1 MLKMGC
7 DDAESLTGI
16 QSEVDRLTRLV
27 GDLLL
32 LAQAESG
39 KMPLSR
45 QPIALDT
52 TVLEVFGQSQ
62 VLAKEK
68 IQLRLGEIDQVQVCG
83 DEDRLK
89 QVFFNLIGNAI
100 KYSPNNGLVSIGI
113 GKFGNLARVT
123 VSDTGPGIPS
133 EDLPHIFDRF
143 YRGEKS
149 RLRSKD
155 GKGFGLGL
163 SIAYWIVR
171 NHDGRIEVDSQVG
184 QGTTFTVWL
193 PLSTE
198 NDCVDQDSY

>member
-7 DDAESLTGI
+7 EDAESLTGI

-39 KMPLSR
+39 KMPLNR

-52 TVLEVFGQSQ
+52 TVLDVYGQAH
-62 VLAKEK
+62 VLAKDK
-68 IQLRLGEIDQVQVCG
+68 VKLRMGEIDQIQVCG

-89 QVFFNLIGNAI
+89 QVFINLIGNAI
-100 KYSPNNGLVSIGI
+100 KYSPQGGLVSVGI
-113 GKFGNLARVT
+113 GKFENLARIT
-123 VSDTGPGIPS
+123 ISDTGPGIPA

-149 RLRSKD
+149 RLRTKD

-184 QGTTFTVWL
+184 EGTTFTVWL
-193 PLSTE
+193 PLSTAE
-198 NDCVDQDSY
+198 ECEEFEPY

>member
-1 MLKMGC
+1 
-7 DDAESLTGI
+7 
-16 QSEVDRLTRLV
+16 
-27 GDLLL
+27 
-32 LAQAESG
+32 
-39 KMPLSR
+39 MPLNR

-52 TVLEVFGQSQ
+52 IVLDVYGQAQ

-68 IQLRLGEIDQVQVCG
+68 VQLRLGEIDQIQVCG

-100 KYSPNNGLVSIGI
+100 KYTPQDGMVNLGI

-123 VSDTGPGIPS
+123 VSDTGPGIPP

-149 RLRSKD
+149 RLRTKD

-171 NHDGRIEVDSQVG
+171 NHDGRIDVDSRLDK
-184 QGTTFTVWL
+184 GTTFAVWL
-193 PLSTE
+193 PLSTNE
-198 NDCVDQDSY
+198 DCDELDTFS